1 MQREIHK
8 LIQRPDFAGDKRVE
22 LAFWQAV
29 RLTDLLRSREI
40 PYHTAETINAQ
51 ISTINAFPGQSREI
65 TKMIRN
71 FTSSTITL
79 LEKELKLVPKN
90 YYQNQ
95 WLAIGMAAFGIPLGV
110 AFGTSLGNMAY
121 LGIGLPLGL
130 AIGMA
135 VGSGMDKKAATEG
148 RQLDLDLK

>member
-1 MQREIHK
+1 MHTEIQK
-8 LIQRPDFAGDKRVE
+8 LIQRPDFAGDKRFDAV
-22 LAFWQAV
+22 FWQAV
-29 RLTDLLRSREI
+29 RLTDVLRSREI
-40 PYHTAETINAQ
+40 PDQIVEKINEQ
-51 ISTINAFPGQSREI
+51 IITINAFPGQSREI
-65 TKMIRN
+65 TRMLRK
-71 FTSSTITL
+71 FVSTTITL

-95 WLAIGMAAFGIPLGV
+95 WMAIGMATFGIPLGV
-110 AFGTSLGNMAY
+110 VFGTSLGNMAF

-135 VGSGMDKKAATEG
+135 LGSVMDKKAAAEG

>member
-1 MQREIHK
+1 MQREIQK
-8 LIQRPDFAGDKRVE
+8 LIQRPDFAGDKRFDAV
-22 LAFWQAV
+22 FWQAV

-40 PYHTAETINAQ
+40 PDHIVEKINTH

-79 LEKELKLVPKN
+79 LEKELKLVPEN

-135 VGSGMDKKAATEG
+135 VGSGMDKKAAAEG

>member
-1 MQREIHK
+1 MHTEIQK
-8 LIQRPDFAGDKRVE
+8 LIQRPDFAGDKRFDVV
-22 LAFWQAV
+22 FWQAV
-29 RLTDLLRSREI
+29 KLTDVLRSREI
-40 PYHTAETINAQ
+40 PDHIVVKINSGIITIN
-51 ISTINAFPGQSREI
+51 SFPGQSREI
-65 TKMIRN
+65 TKMLRN
-71 FTSSTITL
+71 FVSSTITL

-95 WLAIGMAAFGIPLGV
+95 WLALGMAAFGIPLGV

-121 LGIGLPLGL
+121 LGIGLPIGL

-135 VGSGMDKKAATEG
+135 VGSGMDKKAAVEG

>member
-1 MQREIHK
+1 MQREIQK
-8 LIQRPDFAGDKRVE
+8 LIQRPDLSGDKRFDAV
-22 LAFWQAV
+22 FWQAV

-40 PYHTAETINAQ
+40 PDHIVEKINTH

-135 VGSGMDKKAATEG
+135 VGSGMDKKAAAEG

>member
-1 MQREIHK
+1 MHTEIQK
-8 LIQRPDFAGDKRVE
+8 LIQRPDFAGDKRFDAV
-22 LAFWQAV
+22 FWQAV
-29 RLTDLLRSREI
+29 KLTDLLRSREI
-40 PYHTAETINAQ
+40 PDYIVEKINAQ
-51 ISTINAFPGQSREI
+51 IITINAFPGQSREI
-65 TKMIRN
+65 TKMLRT
-71 FTSSTITL
+71 FVSSTITL

-110 AFGTSLGNMAY
+110 VFGTSFGNMAY

-135 VGSGMDKKAATEG
+135 VGSGMDKKAAEEG
-148 RQLDLDLK
+148 RQLDLELK

>member
-1 MQREIHK
+1 MHTEIQK
-8 LIQRPDFAGDKRVE
+8 LIQRPDFAGDKRFDA
-22 LAFWQAV
+22 AFWQAV
-29 RLTDLLRSREI
+29 RLTEVLRSREI
-40 PYHTAETINAQ
+40 PEHIVEKINAE
-51 ISTINAFPGQSREI
+51 ITSINGFPGQSKEMSR
-65 TKMIRN
+65 MIRN
-71 FTSSTITL
+71 FISSTLTL

-95 WLAIGMAAFGIPLGV
+95 WMAIGMAAFGIPLGV

-121 LGIGLPLGL
+121 LGIGLPIGL

-135 VGSGMDKKAATEG
+135 VGSGMDKKAAAEG